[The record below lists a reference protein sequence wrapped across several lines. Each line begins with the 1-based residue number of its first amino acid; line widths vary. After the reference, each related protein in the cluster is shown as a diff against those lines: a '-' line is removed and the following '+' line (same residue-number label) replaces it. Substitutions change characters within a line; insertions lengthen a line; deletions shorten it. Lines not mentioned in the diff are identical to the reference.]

1 LLPPSTAKLLSVA
14 KSLQVA
20 VPSAEMTV
28 PSQTLTLFSP
38 FQVNLKFRAEISKR
52 LD

>member
-1 LLPPSTAKLLSVA
+1 VA

-28 PSQTLTLFSP
+28 PSQTLTHFSH